1 MNRIIVLASS
11 LLLFAILL
19 PIAGCD
25 HEKIVESTE
34 YIRET
39 EYLPGDTV
47 RIIDTVY
54 SNDSTRVTIIDT
66 VMIVDTVVQQVH
78 TYDTIRIHDTVVTVQ
93 NHYDTTVVTD
103 TVLTIQC
110 LPSEAAAIHAMQYYA
125 DPQVLDFINSQFA
138 INDGWVF
145 YLSTFQLDLTK
156 QNQNVYDMYGYIDYW
171 TPDWSGF
178 YALEFYWELTFTGG
192 DPANPDNWVMTEP
205 PAAGPANQVPG
216 LRVISPEARPA
227 VHQQ

>member
-1 MNRIIVLASS
+1 LASS
-11 LLLFAILL
+11 LLLFAVLL

-47 RIIDTVY
+47 RIVDTVY
-54 SNDSTRVTIIDT
+54 SNDSTSVTIIDT
-66 VMIVDTVVQQVH
+66 VMIIDTVVQQIH
-78 TYDTIRIHDTVVTVQ
+78 TYDTIRVHDTVVTVQ

-110 LPSEAAAIHAMQYYA
+110 APSESFAVTAMQYYA
-125 DPQVLDFINSQFA
+125 DAEVLAYINSEFA
-138 INDGWVF
+138 ITDGWVF
-145 YLSTFQLDLTK
+145 YLSTFQLDLTR

-178 YALEFYWELTFTGG
+178 YALEFYWELTYTGG
-192 DPANPDNWVMTEP
+192 DPADPANWVMSEP
-205 PAAGPANQVPG
+205 PAAGPAHQTPG
-216 LRVISPEARPA
+216 IRVIPQETRSSLRLK
-227 VHQQ
+227 